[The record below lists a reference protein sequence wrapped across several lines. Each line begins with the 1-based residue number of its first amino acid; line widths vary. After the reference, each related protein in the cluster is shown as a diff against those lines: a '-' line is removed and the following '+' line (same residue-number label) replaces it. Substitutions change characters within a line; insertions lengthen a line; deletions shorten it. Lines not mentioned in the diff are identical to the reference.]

1 MKGGN
6 GRPWHRFEL
15 HHGSLRAVYRMIL
28 VRYCKIALVASVALY
43 TTLVVFNNV
52 TDYGSNFAFVQHV
65 LMMDTIFPDS
75 RQTWRAIGS
84 PVLHHAAYIA
94 IILVEAMI
102 AFLCWA
108 GATAL
113 LKAVRQDE
121 PAFHRAKG
129 MAIAGLTLGFCL
141 WFLGFIGIGGE
152 WFLMWQSE
160 RWNAQ
165 QSAFRIAMLIGIV
178 LLFLCLRD
186 PE

>member
-1 MKGGN
+1 MKGGDA
-6 GRPWHRFEL
+6 RPGDRFVA
-15 HHGSLRAVYRMIL
+15 HHGSLRQYTNDPGSLLQDRPGGL
-28 VRYCKIALVASVALY
+28 RRPVRDLRR
-43 TTLVVFNNV
+43 FNNV

-113 LKAVRQDE
+113 RKAVRQDE
-121 PAFHRAKG
+121 PTFHRAKDIG
-129 MAIAGLTLGFCL
+129 YRRAYARVLPLVS
-141 WFLGFIGIGGE
+141 GFIGIGGE
-152 WFLMWQSE
+152 WYLMWQSE

-165 QSAFRIAMLIGIV
+165 QSAFRMAMLIGLV

>member
-1 MKGGN
+1 
-6 GRPWHRFEL
+6 
-15 HHGSLRAVYRMIL
+15 MIL

-43 TTLVVFNNV
+43 ATFVVFNNV

-65 LMMDTIFPDS
+65 LMMDTIFSDT
-75 RQTWRAIGS
+75 RQTWRAIGL

-94 IILVEAMI
+94 IILVQAMV

-113 LKAVRQDE
+113 GKAVRQDE
-121 PAFHRAKG
+121 PAFHRAKN

-152 WFLMWQSE
+152 WFLMWQWE

-165 QSAFRIAMLIGIV
+165 QSAFRIATLIGLV

>member
-1 MKGGN
+1 MKGGDA
-6 GRPWHRFEL
+6 GGDRFVA
-15 HHGSLRAVYRMIL
+15 HHGPLYSNIRMIL

-43 TTLVVFNNV
+43 ATFVVFNNV

-75 RQTWRAIGS
+75 GQTWRAIGS

-94 IILVEAMI
+94 IILVEAMV

-113 LKAVRQDE
+113 RKAVRQDE
-121 PAFHRAKG
+121 PAFHRAKD

-165 QSAFRIAMLIGIV
+165 QSAFRIAMLIGLV